1 MSFIETLNSYFDFVD
16 KIDKNDMFSAIL
28 IFMTVMFIWENYL
41 SFRQVDFKFKLNLNC
56 IQMDIFVIINLV
68 FSSKKN
74 QTNTKRSDRSN

>member
-41 SFRQVDFKFKLNLNC
+41 SFRQVD
-56 IQMDIFVIINLV
+56 
-68 FSSKKN
+68 
-74 QTNTKRSDRSN
+74 